1 MVGGVNH
8 DYSLTEARENF
19 AQYVTMYRPTDRD
32 FEHERA
38 QTNVKRRIV
47 AAYDR
52 SVDGEATFAEADAE
66 ARALMDELG

>member
-1 MVGGVNH
+1 
-8 DYSLTEARENF
+8 
-19 AQYVTMYRPTDRD
+19 MYRPTDRD

-38 QTNVKRRIV
+38 QTNVKRRIA

-66 ARALMDELG
+66 ARVLMDELG